1 MELHYQFSSMTQR
14 LLHNYGEQYLYE
26 VWKKHGMYK
35 GADKLSD
42 ELGLWVTG
50 NVMRYLSHKFNWK
63 RSITNKNLPIY
74 KAILRGSQPREL
86 YSHII
91 FE

>member
-1 MELHYQFSSMTQR
+1 MELHYQFSSMTEL
-14 LLHNYGEQYLYE
+14 LLHKLGERHLYE
-26 VWKKHGMYK
+26 IWAELGMYK
-35 GADKLSD
+35 SANRLSD
-42 ELGLWVTG
+42 ELGLWVTS
-50 NVMRYLSHKFNWK
+50 NVMRYLSHKFSWK

>member
-1 MELHYQFSSMTQR
+1 MKLEYQFSSMTEV
-14 LLHNYGEQYLYE
+14 LLHKYGEKYLFE
-26 VWKKHGMYK
+26 VWKELGMYK
-35 GADKLSD
+35 GAEKLSD
-42 ELGLWVTG
+42 ELDLWVTG

-63 RSITNKNLPIY
+63 RSITNKNFPIY